1 MKFPNTLLSAGF
13 VVAMAT
19 ALTTSAQ
26 TIEQAVAS
34 SKADLEKAQQELAAL
49 RNEIKDQRIPLSQEI
64 NKLEDE
70 VIGKRREAERILRL
84 KDSRTIDLNS
94 LRTEVR
100 IREDEVA
107 YLGSLLIEYT
117 RAFDSRI
124 HISER
129 QILGDAIREAQ
140 LAAEDVNLSRS
151 DKFRQQLGLVNT
163 AIDRIEKLIGGH
175 TFQGKAL
182 VGEGVQRDGTFA
194 QVGPVT
200 VFSTADGQYSGLA
213 EMQVNAPEPVVLEIG
228 EELSAAIK
236 GLTST
241 GKGELPFDPSG
252 GDAIKIEQTRE
263 TLYEHIL
270 TGGPVMIPILS
281 LAFAALIVA
290 LIKFVELS
298 SIRTATNADLAT
310 ILEGVNSGNTDAAMK
325 HAASIKGPFGDLLTA
340 AVKSSSDSKELIE
353 EVLYE
358 RMLNVQPKLERM
370 LPFIALTAGSAPL
383 LGLLGTVTGM
393 INTFKLITVFGTGD
407 ARSLSSGISEA
418 LVTTEFGLYVAI
430 PALLIHAVLNRKA
443 KGIVGRMEQLS
454 VGFINGLRA
463 KA

>member
-1 MKFPNTLLSAGF
+1 
-13 VVAMAT
+13 MAT

-34 SKADLEKAQQELAAL
+34 SKADLEKAQQELAAV
-49 RNEIKDQRIPLSQEI
+49 RNEIKDQRIPLSREI
-64 NKLEDE
+64 NQLEDE
-70 VIGKRREAERILRL
+70 VIGKRRESERILRL

-94 LRTEVR
+94 LRNEVR

-107 YLGSLLIEYT
+107 YLGSLLTEYT

-129 QILGDAIREAQ
+129 QILGETIREAQ
-140 LAAEDVNLSRS
+140 LAADDANLSRA
-151 DKFRQQLGLVNT
+151 DKFRRQLGLVNT

-175 TFQGKAL
+175 IFDGKAL
-182 VGEGVQRDGTFA
+182 VGEGVQRDGKFA

-200 VFSTADGQYSGLA
+200 VFSTTDGEYSGLA

-228 EELSAAIK
+228 EELSASIK

-270 TGGPVMIPILS
+270 TGGPVMIPILG

-298 SIRTATNADLAT
+298 SIRTATNADLAI
-310 ILEGVNSGNTDAAMK
+310 ILEGVNSGDTDAAMK
-325 HAASIKGPFGDLLTA
+325 HASSIKGPFGDLLTA

-430 PALLIHAVLNRKA
+430 PSLLIHAVLNRKA

>member
-1 MKFPNTLLSAGF
+1 
-13 VVAMAT
+13 
-19 ALTTSAQ
+19 
-26 TIEQAVAS
+26 
-34 SKADLEKAQQELAAL
+34 
-49 RNEIKDQRIPLSQEI
+49 
-64 NKLEDE
+64 
-70 VIGKRREAERILRL
+70 
-84 KDSRTIDLNS
+84 
-94 LRTEVR
+94 
-100 IREDEVA
+100 
-107 YLGSLLIEYT
+107 
-117 RAFDSRI
+117 
-124 HISER
+124 
-129 QILGDAIREAQ
+129 
-140 LAAEDVNLSRS
+140 
-151 DKFRQQLGLVNT
+151 
-163 AIDRIEKLIGGH
+163 
-175 TFQGKAL
+175 
-182 VGEGVQRDGTFA
+182 
-194 QVGPVT
+194 
-200 VFSTADGQYSGLA
+200 
-213 EMQVNAPEPVVLEIG
+213 MQVNAPEPVVLEIG
-228 EELSAAIK
+228 EELSASIK

-270 TGGPVMIPILS
+270 TGGPVMIPILG

-298 SIRTATNADLAT
+298 SIRTATNADLAI
-310 ILEGVNSGNTDAAMK
+310 ILEGVNSGDTDAAMK
-325 HAASIKGPFGDLLTA
+325 HASSIKGPFGDLLTA

-430 PALLIHAVLNRKA
+430 PSLLIHAVLNRKA